1 MSQKVETLWNENV
14 ILYQKSRKCD
24 TWVVQLI
31 GCYREMVR
39 RVDALE
45 EKCSSLTQELVL
57 QNLHLDALTMTISVE
72 EKSLNS
78 DNFISKMLQV
88 QLPHISEF
96 PEPPMDEFAAA
107 MDEFTVLMGGTPVG
121 A

>member
-1 MSQKVETLWNENV
+1 
-14 ILYQKSRKCD
+14 
-24 TWVVQLI
+24 VVQLI

-57 QNLHLDALTMTISVE
+57 QNLHLDALTMTISAE

-78 DNFISKMLQV
+78 DSFISKMLQV

-96 PEPPMDEFAAA
+96 PEPTMHEFAAA
-107 MDEFTVLMGGTPVG
+107 MDEFTVVMGGTPVG